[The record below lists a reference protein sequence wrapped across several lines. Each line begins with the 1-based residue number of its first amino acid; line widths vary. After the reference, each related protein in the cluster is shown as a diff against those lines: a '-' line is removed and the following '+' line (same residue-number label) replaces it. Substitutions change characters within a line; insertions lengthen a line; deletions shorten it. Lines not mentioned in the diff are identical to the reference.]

1 MGQSES
7 RQRSPPEHQQPQEKR
22 RRRLRNSIHVLI
34 PRRRHSSAIPEPT
47 NNERHA
53 SRRWSRAFCRPSP
66 SPSLTDAPENKQSAV
81 YEDAAEKG
89 DANADADSDS
99 DTEEALVLAPLDDS
113 GHETPHLHVTQQQAE
128 GPDSESQVRRVDEDV
143 TPDGSA
149 EEGENSDKNSA
160 VEDVRVCAPLDDLD
174 EETLTP
180 VLHASEMPLPAP
192 APHAQVD
199 DLEALDKDAGEGADP
214 VIDSDVIDDGDNDG
228 DAEEGGEAAA
238 DSRVE
243 YVLVSV
249 PLDNLD
255 EETPNPMTHGAETQ
269 VPVPPPQAQADEP
282 DVADGDAEK
291 GGGADAV
298 ADSGSNPEDVRLR
311 PPLDDIDNES
321 PPILPAQV
329 PQGDKE
335 EASYGDAEDGGVADM
350 DSASDV
356 VEDRAAE
363 KGGDPDA
370 DSRMEDVRVLTPPD
384 DMDDTI
390 QPILHV
396 QPQPQVIEEA
406 PDRHAIDGV
415 DAEEDAD
422 ADSGAENMRVR
433 VPLEHF
439 DEDVATPALH
449 AQVPQ
454 VEHDEQWIV
463 HTTDIP
469 SPSTLPVGV
478 TDTSGASNTLT
489 TPPPVRVPATS
500 DRQFDFPRA
509 QAMPTSLIASSFAR
523 ATVASASPSSISP
536 ANASP
541 SSSAGTLPQTPPP
554 TLGNIRQAVSAS
566 ARRAPSPVRQSPST
580 PTPSRTYPPL
590 GGGSQAGPSPN
601 SRTGDKCYLL
611 APSTQLRRK
620 EGHSLL
626 RAGHA
631 VQSGTTPLTGHVP
644 EGGKAFAQ
652 LSDSPTSSYEAKF
665 IPTFHYL
672 EFTKLIYCIC
682 GLSCNSPGLRKAR
695 N

>member
-66 SPSLTDAPENKQSAV
+66 SPSLADAQENKQSAV
-81 YEDAAEKG
+81 CEDAAEKG

-149 EEGENSDKNSA
+149 EEGQNSDKNSA
-160 VEDVRVCAPLDDLD
+160 VEDVRVRAPLDDLD

-214 VIDSDVIDDGDNDG
+214 VVDSDVIDDGDNDG

-238 DSRVE
+238 DLRVE
-243 YVLVSV
+243 DVLVSV

-255 EETPNPMTHGAETQ
+255 DETPNPMTHGAETQ
-269 VPVPPPQAQADEP
+269 VPVPPPQAKADEP

-406 PDRHAIDGV
+406 PDRHAVDGV
-415 DAEEDAD
+415 DAEKDAD

-469 SPSTLPVGV
+469 SQSTLPVGV

-489 TPPPVRVPATS
+489 TPPPVCVPATS
-500 DRQFDFPRA
+500 DRQLDFPR
-509 QAMPTSLIASSFAR
+509 SLFTCVFPLFPLS
-523 ATVASASPSSISP
+523 SSISCRH
-536 ANASP
+536 SF
-541 SSSAGTLPQTPPP
+541 
-554 TLGNIRQAVSAS
+554 V
-566 ARRAPSPVRQSPST
+566 
-580 PTPSRTYPPL
+580 
-590 GGGSQAGPSPN
+590 
-601 SRTGDKCYLL
+601 LL
-611 APSTQLRRK
+611 II
-620 EGHSLL
+620 
-626 RAGHA
+626 
-631 VQSGTTPLTGHVP
+631 V
-644 EGGKAFAQ
+644 
-652 LSDSPTSSYEAKF
+652 
-665 IPTFHYL
+665 
-672 EFTKLIYCIC
+672 
-682 GLSCNSPGLRKAR
+682 
-695 N
+695 